1 MRKGGLLRPTRF
13 RSHPLPAGLE
23 AALLDRLRSAHTE
36 QPFTPLEPRRA
47 ARRVAEI
54 VAEFDLDATLYR
66 GGLDL
71 RGVEVDHV
79 WLAVNPSDVATSFVV
94 DAAFPL
100 FSPPFVAELRRFVC
114 GDASRE
120 DLAVVAED
128 APVDDR
134 VLGVFP
140 PPVHY
145 LGAPVWS
152 AR

>member
-1 MRKGGLLRPTRF
+1 MAIR
-13 RSHPLPAGLE
+13 E
-23 AALLDRLRSAHTE
+23 RLRAAHAE

-54 VAEFDLDATLYR
+54 VSELDVDATLYR

-79 WLAVNPSDVATSFVV
+79 WLAVNPSGAAAFFVV

-100 FSPPFVAELRRFVC
+100 FSPPFVDELRRFVC
-114 GDASRE
+114 GDANRE
-120 DLAVVAED
+120 DLAVLARE

-140 PPVHY
+140 PPLRY
-145 LGAPVWS
+145 LGQPVWS
-152 AR
+152 AGGRGRVGGTH

>member
-1 MRKGGLLRPTRF
+1 MRF
-13 RSHPLPAGLE
+13 RSHPLPAGLD
-23 AALLDRLRSAHTE
+23 AAIRERLAASHAE

-47 ARRVAEI
+47 ARRVAALC
-54 VAEFDLDATLYR
+54 AELEVTATMYR

-79 WLAVNPSDVATSFVV
+79 WLALDPGDSAAFVV

-100 FSPPFVAELRRFVC
+100 FSPLFVDELRRFVC
-114 GDASRE
+114 GDTSRE
-120 DLAVVAED
+120 QLAVLAQD
-128 APVDDR
+128 APVDER